1 MVSASNPLKKW
12 APAVLLL
19 QLLST
24 IGLAWY
30 GARLPFDNRL
40 DRFAVLHRDGEQ
52 RHRLFTE
59 HFGATDTAVVCLQF
73 HEDVALGESEA
84 LLKPLREVAGVA
96 RLITQADVAA
106 LAGDGLGGAATAL
119 PFPFWQ
125 PERRLATAL
134 AVLDPAVPQDHVV
147 AALEHQLRAM
157 AADPRFD
164 AVLAGE
170 PVVNYYLN
178 QGALE
183 VKFRF
188 FPILIG
194 MALLL
199 LGVMFRDLKVLA
211 VTGLSIGS
219 ALAWTTGIMA
229 LLGESMNLV
238 TTLIPALVFVLAL
251 AMQVHNLIAIAAHG
265 DLDQGLRHKIRPNLL
280 VTLTTSLG
288 FASLTTSQVLP
299 IVAMGKYMALGIWL
313 VFFWVHATH
322 YGLSRLIGLAPRRSA
337 GAWWLAFADQP
348 FYRAW
353 LQRPV
358 MLLVP
363 SLILALG
370 LFWVFRLPTESNGL
384 NYFDADHPIRV
395 QTAFLQ
401 ERVTGGSHLELL
413 VPMAPGYD
421 AQTITDLTRVAK
433 LEQRL
438 ATLDG
443 VRHLFSLQQFINV
456 PLAQEGVT
464 LDALPEEE
472 ALDVAAAVADQA
484 ASLGS
489 VWRHGDWYRIQI
501 LVDSMDRPAYL
512 ALGEAIAAAAD
523 EADWGER
530 FVLTGPLDR
539 IMEVQAYLLSSLHT
553 SMALTVAAVL
563 VILLA
568 IFRLR
573 VPLTALVLPNLFPLG
588 CAVVAMVA
596 IGIPM
601 SISTVMVFSII
612 FGIAVDDTVHLLH
625 TYLGRGEADFVARW
639 RQTVARDGAAV
650 SLTTLVLTCGFSVLL
665 LSDFAPTRQF
675 GVLMG
680 VGMVTAFIGDL
691 LFLPFLLRRVAGS
704 GQDSNGDLSA

>member
-1 MVSASNPLKKW
+1 MVSVSNPLNQR
-12 APAVLLL
+12 AFVVLLL
-19 QLLST
+19 QLVST
-24 IGLAWY
+24 LVLAWY
-30 GARLPFDNRL
+30 GAHLPFDNRL

-52 RHRLFTE
+52 RHQLFTE

-73 HEDVALGESEA
+73 NQDVALTETET
-84 LLKPLREVAGVA
+84 LLQPLRDVAGVA

-106 LAGDGLGGAATAL
+106 LAGEGLAGAGTPL

-134 AVLDPAVPQDHVV
+134 AVLDPAVPQDRVV
-147 AALEHQLRAM
+147 ADLQQRLQDM
-157 AADPRFD
+157 GADPRFETI
-164 AVLAGE
+164 LAGE

-188 FPILIG
+188 FPILIA

-265 DLDQGLRHKIRPNLL
+265 DLYQGLRHKIRPNLL

-322 YGLSRLIGLAPRRSA
+322 YGLSQLIGLAPRRSP

-348 FYRAW
+348 LYRAW
-353 LQRPV
+353 LKQPW
-358 MLLVP
+358 LLAAP
-363 SLILALG
+363 ALILALG

-384 NYFDADHPIRV
+384 NYFDDNHPIRV

-413 VPMAPGYD
+413 VPMAPGYE
-421 AQTITDLTRVAK
+421 AQTVADLTRAAA
-433 LEQRL
+433 LETRL
-438 ATLDG
+438 LALDG
-443 VRHLFSLQQFINV
+443 VRHLFSLQQFIQV
-456 PLAQEGVT
+456 PLAQEGIA
-464 LDALPEEE
+464 LDALPVEE
-472 ALDVAAAVADQA
+472 ALDVAAAVEDQA
-484 ASLGS
+484 VTLGS
-489 VWRHGDWYRIQI
+489 VWRHGGWYRIQI
-501 LVDSMDRPAYL
+501 LVDSLDRPAYL
-512 ALGEAIAAAAD
+512 ALSEAIAAAAT
-523 EADWGER
+523 EGGWGETY
-530 FVLTGPLDR
+530 VLTGPLDR

-563 VILLA
+563 VILIG

-573 VPLTALVLPNLFPLG
+573 VPLAALVLPNLFPLG
-588 CAVVAMVA
+588 CAVVAMVLL
-596 IGIPM
+596 GIPM

-625 TYLGRGEADFVARW
+625 THLHREERDFVARW

-691 LFLPFLLRRVAGS
+691 LFLPFLLRRVGGLAAR
-704 GQDSNGDLSA
+704 D